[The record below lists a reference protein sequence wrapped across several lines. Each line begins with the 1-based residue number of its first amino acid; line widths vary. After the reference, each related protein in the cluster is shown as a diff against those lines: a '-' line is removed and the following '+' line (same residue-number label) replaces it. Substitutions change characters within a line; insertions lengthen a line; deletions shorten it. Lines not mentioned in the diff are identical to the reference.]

1 MQRKHIL
8 TLVSILVV
16 VSMLLS
22 ACVTVPA
29 PAAQPAAPE
38 VATAEPAAEEPA
50 AEAPAAAKGTIV
62 FIPKSTDVSYW
73 LFVKKGVEDAANE
86 LGYSTDYQGVP
97 REIDIAQQVDL
108 VRNIA
113 ATKPAGIVM
122 AATDAKALVPPV
134 EEAIAAGVP
143 LVTVDSGVDSEAPLA
158 YIATDNVAG
167 AADSAKWLCEAIGG
181 KGKVGDLGILAG
193 SQTGRER
200 EEGFATWMAE
210 NCPDVEIVPVQYTGC
225 DPAKAL
231 NAATDILT
239 ANPDI
244 VGFYSACGP
253 NGLGIAQ
260 AVKAA
265 GLEDKVKII
274 TFDPNPEVIPLFEE
288 GVISAMTAQNPYQ
301 MGYQGAYAVDKA
313 INGEKIDPRV
323 VLIPVT
329 IITQDNYNTDEVQ
342 GLINP

>member
-1 MQRKHIL
+1 MSRTNTTILFSFL
-8 TLVSILVV
+8 TLLALFV
-16 VSMLLS
+16 S
-22 ACVTVPA
+22 ACTAVA
-29 PAAQPAAPE
+29 PAAAPPAQPAAEEAAPP
-38 VATAEPAAEEPA
+38 PAGE
-50 AEAPAAAKGTIV
+50 KGTIV

-73 LFVKKGVEDAANE
+73 LFVKKGVEDAAAE
-86 LGYSTDYQGVP
+86 LGYGTDYQGVP

-122 AATDAKALVPPV
+122 AATDAKALVEPV
-134 EEAIAAGVP
+134 DEAVAAGVP
-143 LVTVDSGVDSEAPLA
+143 LVTVDSGVDSDSPYA

-167 AADSAKWLCEAIGG
+167 AADSAKWLCEAIGS

-200 EEGFATWMAE
+200 EQGFVDYMAQ

-239 ANPDI
+239 ANPDL

-265 GLEDKVKII
+265 GLQDKVKII

-288 GVISAMTAQNPYQ
+288 GVITAMTAQNPYQ
-301 MGYQGAYAVDKA
+301 MGYQGVKA
-313 INGEKIDPRV
+313 IEKVRNGEKIDPRI

-329 IITQDNYNTDEVQ
+329 IITQENYKTPEVQ
-342 GLINP
+342 SLDRKSVV